1 MFIRVGYDIVFEHPV
16 ATPIVAMLY
25 LHPEC
30 QPAVRRSEYLLLD
43 PLAEIGEYIDGFGN
57 RCGRFTSPA
66 GRIRLWNDAVL
77 EDSGEPDYRNPAAV
91 QRRIQDLPY
100 DAIEFLI
107 ASRYCE
113 VDRMMDLA
121 WATFGAVPEGWPR
134 VQAVCDYV
142 HNHVRFDYSQARNT
156 RTAYETHQE
165 RVGVCRDFAHL
176 AVTLCRCLNIPARYC
191 TGYLG
196 DIGVPPVAA
205 PMDFSA
211 WFEVYLGDA
220 WYTMDAR
227 HNAPRVGPR
236 ADGAGSRRSRRGA
249 TNLVWDEPPR
259 ALHGVVRRGRARRR
273 SARALDEG

>member
-66 GRIRLWNDAVL
+66 GLIRLWNDAVL
-77 EDSGEPDYRNPAAV
+77 EDSGEPDYRNLAAV

-113 VDRMMDLA
+113 VDRMMELA

-227 HNAPRVGPR
+227 HNTPRVGR
-236 ADGAGSRRSRRGA
+236 VLMA
-249 TNLVWDEPPR
+249 
-259 ALHGVVRRGRARRR
+259 RGRDA
-273 SARALDEG
+273 ADVALLTSFGTSRLERFTVWCDEVGPETILPAP